1 MVVNALED
9 DLFDPLYNELLK
21 NFPMSLNCFS
31 RAQRSNCMERS
42 VKILDRSV
50 LRA

>member
-1 MVVNALED
+1 MA
-9 DLFDPLYNELLK
+9 FDPLYNELLK
-21 NFPMSLNCFS
+21 TFLGRLTASVEHYGLVV
-31 RAQRSNCMERS
+31 ERS